1 MVVNYNT
8 GVYCTKKKL
17 YIIIVGSILIIIA
30 AVWVIWY
37 WEMPLRQR
45 LKDIVTSQV
54 IQYEDVLNQC
64 VQEYENKEIPRF
76 LGDFARGDEYSY
88 KQLNNENINKV
99 INDSRVVYK

>member
-1 MVVNYNT
+1 M
-8 GVYCTKKKL
+8 
-17 YIIIVGSILIIIA
+17 
-30 AVWVIWY
+30 
-37 WEMPLRQR
+37 RQR
-45 LKDIVTSQV
+45 LKDKVISQV

-76 LGDFARGDEYSY
+76 LGDFVRGDEYSY